1 MTEEEITE
9 TPVEEVTPTEETN
22 TSVDTVDL
30 WITTTSVVNFHGL
43 KPKQFGLEKTNT
55 TGLNQ
60 MLSDWICQ
68 CQDMINTYT
77 NRNYTGA
84 TCPGA
89 VQNVLLRLVSNMC
102 TLAIQRRDSPI
113 IKVND
118 WSIQT
123 ISSDIF
129 SDDLKTDL
137 RPFIKDSSNDYSKI
151 GFFAITGADES
162 DSNGSSDS

>member
-1 MTEEEITE
+1 MTDGNE
-9 TPVEEVTPTEETN
+9 TNNVEEPITDN
-22 TSVDTVDL
+22 TTTDTVDL
-30 WITTTSVVNFHGL
+30 WITTTNIINFNGL
-43 KPKQFGLEKTNT
+43 KPKTFGLEKTNT
-55 TGLNQ
+55 TGLNT
-60 MLSDWICQ
+60 LLTDWIQQ

-77 NRNYTGA
+77 HREYTSA

-118 WSIQT
+118 WNITT

-129 SDDLKTDL
+129 SEDLKGDL
-137 RPFIKDSSNDYSKI
+137 APFVKDSSNDYTKL
-151 GFFAITGADES
+151 GFFAITGSDDDGAS
-162 DSNGSSDS
+162 DS